1 MAAAP
6 FFHVKESPC
15 RQSRQAERFRKKER
29 NDMTLKEQFIVSFI
43 ENDRWLLLLKG
54 LRISFTVMIGSLL
67 LGIIIGILVAVVR
80 TSYDQ

>member
-1 MAAAP
+1 
-6 FFHVKESPC
+6 
-15 RQSRQAERFRKKER
+15 
-29 NDMTLKEQFIVSFI
+29 MTLKEQFIVSFL